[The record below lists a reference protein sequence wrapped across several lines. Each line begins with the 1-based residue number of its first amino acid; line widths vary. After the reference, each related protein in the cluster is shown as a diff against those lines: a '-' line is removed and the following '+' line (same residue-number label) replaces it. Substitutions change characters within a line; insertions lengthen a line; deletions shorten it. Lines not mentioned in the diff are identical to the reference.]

1 MLIGNFCGI
10 TKKPLH
16 VKQKERKLVFVAFA
30 VEKEK
35 RCAVCYNILICH
47 WKKKK
52 VMNNQRN

>member
-1 MLIGNFCGI
+1 MLIGNYCGI

-35 RCAVCYNILICH
+35 NVLCVTIFCYVTE
-47 WKKKK
+47 KKES
-52 VMNNQRN
+52 NE

>member
-16 VKQKERKLVFVAFA
+16 EKQKERKLVFVAFA

-35 RCAVCYNILICH
+35 RCAVCYNILLYH
-47 WKKKK
+47 WKKRK
-52 VMNNQRN
+52 